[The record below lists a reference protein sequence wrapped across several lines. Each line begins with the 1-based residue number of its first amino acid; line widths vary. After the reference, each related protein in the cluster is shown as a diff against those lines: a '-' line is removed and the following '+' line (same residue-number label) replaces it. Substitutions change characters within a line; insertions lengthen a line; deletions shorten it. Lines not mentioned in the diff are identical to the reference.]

1 MVAHSLS
8 QQQKRASSEFP
19 CLGME
24 IWEDGRMC
32 AKEGAVSEETQR
44 ARWIGWSSSSSWSS
58 ELGTVCALMNNGEEA
73 RKGGGEKRR
82 WRGEEEEAGVR
93 Q

>member
-44 ARWIGWSSSSSWSS
+44 ARWIGWSSSSWSR

>member
-1 MVAHSLS
+1 
-8 QQQKRASSEFP
+8 
-19 CLGME
+19 
-24 IWEDGRMC
+24 MC
-32 AKEGAVSEETQR
+32 VKEGAVSEETQR
-44 ARWIGWSSSSSWSS
+44 ARWIGWSSSWSR